1 MRIALLCHACLGGS
15 SRVATRLAY
24 ELGRRGHS
32 VSLVSESPPPAPSKE
47 LSRIRLESFAA
58 QQDSHWTTVIEPSW
72 DAWRLASLERRVEAV
87 VRRDD
92 VQVVH
97 YHYAWPFAHAVRRL
111 KARLWPNA
119 PLFVGTL
126 HGTDVT
132 HAPGNGSLAA
142 LQGHRRLHDR
152 LADVRPP
159 CGEHL
164 DLADSPL
171 VIPNFVDPADFP
183 RSVDFTDAGAGGR
196 KPRVVHVSNYRAV
209 KNPSGVAGVFLAL
222 RERVPSEL
230 WLVGEGPGLADLV
243 DELRRAGAG
252 SDVRVLGYRS
262 DIGRTLAQCDLLLVT
277 SWEESFCLA
286 ALEAMASGL
295 CVVATSVGGLTE
307 LVEPGRTAMLFDPG
321 DYQHGAELAL
331 RLFTDARPPA
341 ADAAACEGAGARLLG
356 AVGRPALRSRLPA
369 RLFARSRPPRR
380 SWRMESPDDH
390 VDVVAFSPHP
400 DDVEFFCSG
409 RCCSRRTPAARRP
422 SST

>member
-142 LQGHRRLHDR
+142 LRDTDVYTTVSQTYAH
-152 LADVRPP
+152 LAATY
-159 CGEHL
+159 L

-183 RSVDFTDAGAGGR
+183 PSVDFRDAGARGR

-230 WLVGEGPGLADLV
+230 WLVGDGPGLGDLV

-286 ALEAMASGL
+286 ALEAMAAGL
-295 CVVATSVGGLTE
+295 CVVATAVGGLPE

-331 RLFTDARPPA
+331 RLFTDRAFRLRMRRLARERALDFSAQSVVRRYEAVYRLASAPA
-341 ADAAACEGAGARLLG
+341 A
-356 AVGRPALRSRLPA
+356 PAEEVMA
-369 RLFARSRPPRR
+369 
-380 SWRMESPDDH
+380 DG
-390 VDVVAFSPHP
+390 VA
-400 DDVEFFCSG
+400 
-409 RCCSRRTPAARRP
+409 
-422 SST
+422 

>member
-32 VSLVSESPPPAPSKE
+32 VSLVSTSPPPAPSKE
-47 LSRIRLESFAA
+47 LSGIHLESFGAR
-58 QQDSHWTTVIEPSW
+58 QGDHWTTVIEPTW
-72 DAWRLASLERRVEAV
+72 DAWRLAALERHVEAV

-111 KARLWPNA
+111 KARLGPTP

-142 LQGHRRLHDR
+142 LRDTDVYTTVSQTYAR
-152 LADVRPP
+152 LAR
-159 CGEHL
+159 EHL
-164 DLADSPL
+164 GLADSPL

-183 RSVDFTDAGAGGR
+183 RSVDFTDAGAGRR

-209 KNPSGVAGVFLAL
+209 KNPSGVARVFLAL

-243 DELRRAGAG
+243 NELRRAGVG

-307 LVEPGRTAMLFDPG
+307 VVEPGRTAMLFDPW
-321 DYQHGAELAL
+321 DCEHGAELAL
-331 RLFTDARPPA
+331 RLLTDDDLRLRMRRLARERALDFSAKSVVRHYEAIYRLACSPA
-341 ADAAACEGAGARLLG
+341 APAEE
-356 AVGRPALRSRLPA
+356 AVADG
-369 RLFARSRPPRR
+369 
-380 SWRMESPDDH
+380 
-390 VDVVAFSPHP
+390 VA
-400 DDVEFFCSG
+400 
-409 RCCSRRTPAARRP
+409 
-422 SST
+422 

>member
-32 VSLVSESPPPAPSKE
+32 VSLLSESPPPAPSKE
-47 LSRIRLESFAA
+47 LSRIHLESFAA
-58 QQDSHWTTVIEPSW
+58 QQGHWTTVIEPAW

-87 VRRDD
+87 VRRDA

-111 KARLWPNA
+111 KARLGPNP

-132 HAPGNGSLAA
+132 QSPGNGSLAA
-142 LQGHRRLHDR
+142 LRETDVYTTVSKTYAQ
-152 LADVRPP
+152 LAADY
-159 CGEHL
+159 L
-164 DLADSPL
+164 DLADSPF
-171 VIPNFVDPADFP
+171 VIPNFVEPADFP
-183 RSVDFTDAGAGGR
+183 RSVDFTDAGGGGR

-209 KNPSGVAGVFLAL
+209 KNPSGVARVFLTL

-230 WLVGEGPGLADLV
+230 WLVGDGPGLGDLV

-252 SDVRVLGYRS
+252 SDVHVLGYRS

-295 CVVATSVGGLTE
+295 CIVATSVGGLTE
-307 LVEPGRTAMLFDPG
+307 VVEPGRTAMLFDPG
-321 DYQHGAELAL
+321 DYEHGAELA
-331 RLFTDARPPA
+331 
-341 ADAAACEGAGARLLG
+341 ARLLTDDG
-356 AVGRPALRSRLPA
+356 LRLRMRRLARERALDFSAQSAVQRYEAVYRLA
-369 RLFARSRPPRR
+369 C
-380 SWRMESPDDH
+380 SP
-390 VDVVAFSPHP
+390 VASAEEVVA
-400 DDVEFFCSG
+400 DGV
-409 RCCSRRTPAARRP
+409 A
-422 SST
+422 